1 MMINGLLCEG
11 ACLLIMKKLLH
22 NRNFYLVLALIVVA
36 LIVLIAGRLI
46 DFTPKNLPA
55 LTPTEAPSAAID
67 PAATDAPPA
76 EKLELVAKGYV
87 CITVSGESRWFEL
100 PTEED
105 VSMTL
110 SREEMIN
117 VIRLSTEG
125 VVMHSSTCDNQAC
138 VEQGWVTLENKDK
151 RVLQNMILCLPHEI
165 SIELYSQEEMAQLLA
180 PFIQQ

>member
-1 MMINGLLCEG
+1 
-11 ACLLIMKKLLH
+11 MKKLLH
-22 NRNFYLVLALIVVA
+22 NRNFYLVLALIIVA
-36 LIVLIAGRLI
+36 LIVLIASRLI
-46 DFTPKNLPA
+46 DFSPKTLPVIP
-55 LTPTEAPSAAID
+55 PTEAPAASADPAETPD

-76 EKLELVAKGYV
+76 EKLELIAKGYV

-110 SREEMIN
+110 SREEMVN

-180 PFIQQ
+180 PFVQ